1 MNVGDLVRVREM
13 SVVGE
18 SLRRDAKSSARKIG
32 LITDTLEGSDGFF
45 SYEVVFEDDR
55 GWFSDLELEVITD
68 VST

>member
-18 SLRRDAKSSARKIG
+18 SLPRGGVRLARKIG
-32 LITDTLEGSDGFF
+32 LITDALEGSDGFF

-55 GWFSDLELEVITD
+55 GWFSDLELEVI
-68 VST
+68 SGS